1 MIPLLDLQKQ
11 YLSIK
16 PEIDQAIQKVVTQG
30 DFILGTEVALFE
42 QELANYIGVKEA
54 IGVSSG
60 YSALTLSLSAL
71 GVGEGDEVV
80 TSANTFIATIL
91 GALHLGAKVRLV
103 DVDPETFN
111 LDPKLLEKTITK
123 RTKVIIPVHLYGRPC
138 DMGAI
143 LKLAQK
149 YKVRVLEDSAQAQGA
164 KFHGKKVGSFGQ
176 LSAFSFYPGKN
187 LGAYGDAGAVVTDDP
202 KLAEKIRILR
212 NVGQKSKYHHIVRG
226 YNDRLDTLQAAVLRV
241 KLKYLDSWNQKRVQV
256 ANWYREFL
264 QDTNLVLPTT
274 TEGHVWHQFAVQVS
288 NRKEVQEHL
297 HQKGVAT
304 GIHYPL
310 PLHLQIALKDL
321 GYRKGDFP
329 VTEKLCAKVLSLPM
343 DPGLTKGEVK
353 FISESVK
360 EVA

>member
-1 MIPLLDLQKQ
+1 MIPLVNLQKQ

-16 PEIDQAIQKVVTQG
+16 KEVDTAVEKVMSQG
-30 DFILGTEVALFE
+30 DFILGEDVELFE
-42 QELANYIGVKEA
+42 KEFASYLGVREA
-54 IGVSSG
+54 VGVSSG
-60 YSALTLSLSAL
+60 FSALTLSLVAL
-71 GVGEGDEVV
+71 GVGRGDEVV
-80 TSANTFIATIL
+80 SSANTFVATVL
-91 GALHLGAKVRLV
+91 GALHLGARVKLV
-103 DVDPETFN
+103 DVDRRTFN
-111 LDPKLLEKTITK
+111 LDPTLLEKAITP
-123 RTKVIIPVHLYGRPC
+123 RTKVIIPVHLYGRAC
-138 DMGAI
+138 DMDQI
-143 LKLAQK
+143 LKIAKK
-149 YKVRVLEDSAQAQGA
+149 YQVSVLEDSAQAQGA

-212 NVGQKSKYHHIVRG
+212 NVGQESKYNHVVRG

-264 QDTNLVLPTT
+264 QDTNLVLPTRS
-274 TEGHVWHQFAVQVS
+274 EGHVWHQFAIQIS

-297 HQKGVAT
+297 HQKGIAT

-343 DPGLTKGEVK
+343 DPGLTRGEVK

-360 EVA
+360 EVV

>member
-1 MIPLLDLQKQ
+1 MIPLLNLQKQ

-16 PEIDQAIQKVVTQG
+16 PEIDQAIRKVVTQG
-30 DFILGTEVALFE
+30 DFILGAEVGLFE
-42 QELANYIGVKEA
+42 KELANYIGVKEA

-60 YSALTLSLSAL
+60 YSALTLSLSVL
-71 GVGEGDEVV
+71 GVGQGDEVV
-80 TSANTFIATIL
+80 TSANTFIATVL
-91 GALHLGAKVRLV
+91 GAMHLGAKVRLV

-111 LDPKLLEKTITK
+111 LNPNLLEKAITK
-123 RTKVIIPVHLYGRPC
+123 KTKVIIPVHLYGRPC
-138 DMGAI
+138 DMEAI

-149 YKVRVLEDSAQAQGA
+149 HKVKVLEDSAQAQGA
-164 KFHGKKVGSFGQ
+164 KFQGKKVGSFGQ

-202 KLAEKIRILR
+202 KLAEKIRVLS
-212 NVGQKSKYHHIVRG
+212 NVGQKSKYNHVVKG

-256 ANWYREFL
+256 AGWYQELL
-264 QDTNLVLPTT
+264 QETNLVLPTMS
-274 TEGHVWHQFAVQVS
+274 EGHVWHQFSVQVS
-288 NRKEVQEHL
+288 NRKEVQEYL
-297 HQKGVAT
+297 HQKGIAT

-310 PLHLQIALKDL
+310 PLHMQIALKDL

-343 DPGLTKGEVK
+343 DPELTKDEVK

-360 EVA
+360 EVI